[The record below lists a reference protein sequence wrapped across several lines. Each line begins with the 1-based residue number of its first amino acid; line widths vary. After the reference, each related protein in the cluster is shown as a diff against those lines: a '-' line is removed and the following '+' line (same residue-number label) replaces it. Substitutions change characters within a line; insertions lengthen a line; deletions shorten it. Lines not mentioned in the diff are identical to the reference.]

1 MIEAGAFD
9 CFAFNRT
16 TMKENLANHM
26 LFARSLPSNIPY
38 TKEELSLLEPIIKQ
52 YNDIDSIIKTNE
64 FNALGV
70 LLSGSLFDSY
80 NHYFKDKKITNIEN
94 ASKSKYISTFP
105 ALISSIRVIVTKSD
119 KEMALIECYDNKNT
133 LKLIAFPSTYEEM
146 PLLKKNDA
154 VLVTGYLSNNEK
166 GTSYVIN
173 KIIKMEVNN
182 E

>member
-1 MIEAGAFD
+1 
-9 CFAFNRT
+9 
-16 TMKENLANHM
+16 
-26 LFARSLPSNIPY
+26 
-38 TKEELSLLEPIIKQ
+38 
-52 YNDIDSIIKTNE
+52 
-64 FNALGV
+64 
-70 LLSGSLFDSY
+70 
-80 NHYFKDKKITNIEN
+80 
-94 ASKSKYISTFP
+94 
-105 ALISSIRVIVTKSD
+105 
-119 KEMALIECYDNKNT
+119 MALIECYDNKNT